1 MDLMLSRLS
10 GLIRNSLPQTQQ
22 KQFAKKNTPDLA
34 DQARLF
40 DGDDHMFQREIL
52 SCQVYGEYGCGASTV
67 WVAHHTAAK
76 IVSVDSSAEWIAKV
90 ELETKSH
97 REKLHIDRV
106 DLGEIAAWG
115 YPTTYRYRSRFHD
128 YVASPW
134 RHGVKPDLVLIDG
147 RFRVACFL
155 HSLLTAE
162 PGSRLIFDDY
172 NNRPHYHLVEEFCP
186 VKEREGRQALFLV
199 PDQLERPAI
208 VAEGE
213 RFLYVRD

>member
-1 MDLMLSRLS
+1 
-10 GLIRNSLPQTQQ
+10 
-22 KQFAKKNTPDLA
+22 
-34 DQARLF
+34 
-40 DGDDHMFQREIL
+40 
-52 SCQVYGEYGCGASTV
+52 
-67 WVAHHTAAK
+67 
-76 IVSVDSSAEWIAKV
+76 VDSSAEWIAKV

-97 REKLHIDRV
+97 REKLHIDRM

>member
-1 MDLMLSRLS
+1 MLSKLS
-10 GLIRNSLPQTQQ
+10 GFIRKSLQQTQE
-22 KQFAKKNTPDLA
+22 KQSAKENPSNLA
-34 DQARLF
+34 DQTRLF
-40 DGDDHMFQREIL
+40 DGDDHMFQREIQ

-67 WVAHHTAAK
+67 WVAHHTKARIMA
-76 IVSVDSSAEWIAKV
+76 VDSSAEWIAKV
-90 ELETKSH
+90 ALETEIF
-97 REKLHIDRV
+97 RERLRIEEV
-106 DLGEIAAWG
+106 DLGKIAAWG
-115 YPTTYRYRSRFHD
+115 YPTTYRHRSRFHD
-128 YVASPW
+128 YVVSPW

-147 RFRVACFL
+147 RFRVASFL

-162 PGSRLIFDDY
+162 PGTRLIFDDY

-208 VAEGE
+208 VAEEE